1 MNLILRTLP
10 ELLVISR
17 IPSETPNILRTY
29 HIWYL
34 ISTLATSSV
43 KCVTL
48 RVREYV
54 DMTETLLWSI
64 INSGTMDI
72 HNDSHI
78 LTKDLLSVWTTVS
91 NIPFPLSRDI
101 LLARDSIVGIT
112 IPSSIS
118 FPASTLYSFRNAT
131 SFMTN
136 SLVTCLQAILN
147 VLYRVGPEYISPS
160 HGWTNPTL
168 DTCNSTSTF
177 RNTWKTPLWS
187 PCYGVMV
194 DAPKAFFRYPGVALS
209 HGLRIRILNNRKICN
224 MNFVTWSNCFT

>member
-1 MNLILRTLP
+1 MI
-10 ELLVISR
+10 
-17 IPSETPNILRTY
+17 ETPLR
-29 HIWYL
+29 
-34 ISTLATSSV
+34 
-43 KCVTL
+43 
-48 RVREYV
+48 
-54 DMTETLLWSI
+54 SI

-78 LTKDLLSVWTTVS
+78 FNEDLLSVEPRCQIIS
-91 NIPFPLSRDI
+91 IPLPRDI

-118 FPASTLYSFRNAT
+118 LPTSTLYSFRNST
-131 SFMTN
+131 SFVTN
-136 SLVTCLQAILN
+136 SLVTCLQAIQN

-187 PCYGVMV
+187 PCYGVTV
-194 DAPKAFFRYPGVALS
+194 DAPKAFFRYQGVTLS
-209 HGLRIRILNNRKICN
+209 HSLRIGILNNGKLCN
-224 MNFVTWSNCFT
+224 MNFVTWSNCLT